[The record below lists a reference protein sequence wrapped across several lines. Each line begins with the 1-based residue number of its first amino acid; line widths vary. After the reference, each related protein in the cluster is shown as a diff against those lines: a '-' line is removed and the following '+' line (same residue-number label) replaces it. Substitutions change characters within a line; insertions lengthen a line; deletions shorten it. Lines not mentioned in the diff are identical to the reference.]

1 MLLKSQNPVLPH
13 GGTKPVV
20 VSETTPIQSVNSL
33 SNVPSGVFFLKEGT
47 LSGGEEI
54 KPGVLHGGEEVKPGV
69 LHGGEEIKPG
79 VLHGGEEIKP
89 GVLHSTNF
97 SPATYRTKDGMGIY
111 KFRFVDLGGKFEI
124 DIDSQPSYGV
134 RNDGSNATH
143 RLPSARGGKKICISV
158 GKEPQTIE
166 SAKKIC
172 VEWAELTQTYI
183 NTGKSIDSQVAGNAN
198 PINKL
203 WNNLLN

>member
-1 MLLKSQNPVLPH
+1 MLVQNQNPVLPN

-20 VSETTPIQSVNSL
+20 VSTTVPINSVNFSPGF
-33 SNVPSGVFFLKEGT
+33 PSGVVFLKEGT
-47 LSGGEEI
+47 LF
-54 KPGVLHGGEEVKPGV
+54 
-69 LHGGEEIKPG
+69 GGEEIKPG

-89 GVLHSTNF
+89 GVLHVSNF
-97 SPATYRTKDGMGIY
+97 APASYRTKDSSGLY

-124 DIDSQPSYGV
+124 DILFQPSYGT
-134 RNDGSNATH
+134 RNDGGNATH
-143 RLPSARGGKKICISV
+143 RLPSSRGGKKICISV
-158 GKEPQTIE
+158 GKEPKTIE

-183 NTGKSIDSQVAGNAN
+183 KTGKSIDAQVSGNAN

-203 WNNLLN
+203 WKSLLN

>member
-1 MLLKSQNPVLPH
+1 VETQKIQNPVIPN

-20 VSETTPIQSVNSL
+20 VSSTSTLGGKSISPAINDVIL
-33 SNVPSGVFFLKEGT
+33 LREGT
-47 LSGGEEI
+47 LCGGEEI
-54 KPGVLHGGEEVKPGV
+54 KPGV

-89 GVLHSTNF
+89 GVLHGGEEIKPGVLHTKNY

-134 RNDGSNATH
+134 RNNGSLATH
-143 RLPSARGGKKICISV
+143 RLPSSRGGKKICISV
-158 GKEPQTIE
+158 GKEPKTLE
-166 SAKKIC
+166 TAKKIC
-172 VEWAELTQTYI
+172 VEWSELTQTYI
-183 NTGKSIDSQVAGNAN
+183 NTGKSIDSQVAGNTN

-203 WNNLLN
+203 WNNLLK

>member
-13 GGTKPVV
+13 GGILPVV
-20 VSETTPIQSVNSL
+20 VSETTPIQSVNSFFAF
-33 SNVPSGVFFLKEGT
+33 PSGIIFLKEGI
-47 LSGGEEI
+47 LFGGEEI
-54 KPGVLHGGEEVKPGV
+54 KPGVLH
-69 LHGGEEIKPG
+69 IKRY
-79 VLHGGEEIKP
+79 E
-89 GVLHSTNF
+89 
-97 SPATYRTKDGMGIY
+97 PATYRTKDGSGIF

-134 RNDGSNATH
+134 RNDDSHATH
-143 RLPSARGGKKICISV
+143 RLSSARGGKKICITV
-158 GKEPQTIE
+158 GKEPKTLE
-166 SAKKIC
+166 SAKNIC